1 MKKIAFATS
10 VAVLLLAA
18 ALWTSCGS
26 RFGGAPAAAPPTFD
40 QSPSSTAD
48 DSAGLR
54 RRMEP
59 QARRSAPEQLRALGY
74 SGGLEQEAL
83 GAASSGGRPVVAL
96 RPGEE
101 LWVIARAASVD
112 SARAPDSAPSPELRA
127 RVPDRSE
134 EIPLPL
140 VHTDVVAQVSA
151 FVASVRVQQQY
162 YNPYD
167 GKIEAVYVF
176 PLPQNAAVSDFVMT
190 IGNRRIRGVVR
201 EREEA
206 EQIYADA
213 RAQGHVASLLTE
225 ERPNIFTQSVA
236 NIEPGHAI
244 DIDLTY
250 FNVLA
255 QRDGEFELVFP
266 MVVGPR
272 FNPPG
277 TRDGIGSTVHGA
289 SGSSGQDVEVQYLP
303 PDRKS
308 GHRIDISV
316 DIDAGMRIDAIS
328 SPTHAIRKRAMSPNR
343 TIVDLA
349 DADRI
354 PDRDFVLRYRLAG
367 ERAKTAFLHYPHG
380 EGGYFA
386 LMLQPP
392 ADLEER
398 DRSPME
404 LVFVL
409 DCSGSMSGEPLAA
422 SKEAVKRALRRL
434 TPNDTFQIITFS
446 SSASQLGAVPI
457 PATEDNVRRGL
468 AYVDELSSEGG
479 TMMVEGIKAALDFPH
494 DPRRL
499 RIVTFMTDGF
509 IGNEVEILGEVHRR
523 LGAARIFSFGV
534 GSAPNRYLLES
545 MAKIGRGAVA
555 YVGGDEGSMDAVD
568 AFYERVSH
576 PAMTDLVIDWGD
588 ASVSDVYP
596 ESIPDLFVGRPTL
609 VLGRYEGAPP
619 SRVEV
624 RGRVRGERQSLW
636 VDADDGSPRHAA
648 LSRVWARSKISDLS
662 DRATYEDSAKLDE
675 EIMTV
680 ALEYGIMSALTA
692 FVAVDSSVVTS
703 GSQGTTV
710 PVPVPVPEGVRY
722 DTAVGGR

>member
-1 MKKIAFATS
+1 MKKIALAAS
-10 VAVLLLAA
+10 VAALLLSA
-18 ALWTSCGS
+18 ALWTSCSS
-26 RFGGAPAAAPPTFD
+26 RFGDPPVAAPPTLD
-40 QSPSSTAD
+40 KSHSSTAV
-48 DSAGLR
+48 GR
-54 RRMEP
+54 RRVEP
-59 QARRSAPEQLRALGY
+59 ESQREGAPEQLRALGY
-74 SGGLEQEAL
+74 ADGFEQERL
-83 GAASSGGRPVVAL
+83 GSPTSDVRPAVAL

-101 LWVIARAASVD
+101 LWVIARAVPTD
-112 SARAPDSAPSPELRA
+112 SARPSDLTLSPELRA
-127 RVPDRSE
+127 HVPGRSE
-134 EIPLPL
+134 EVPLPL
-140 VHTDVVAQVSA
+140 VHTDVVGQVSA

-277 TRDGIGSTVHGA
+277 TRDGIGSA
-289 SGSSGQDVEVQYLP
+289 SRGSGGSSGQDVEVQYLP

-316 DIDAGMRIDAIS
+316 DIDAGMRIDSIS
-328 SPTHAIRKRAMSPNR
+328 SPTHAIRKRAISPNR
-343 TIVDLA
+343 TVVDLA

-354 PDRDFVLRYRLAG
+354 ADRDFVLRYRLAG
-367 ERAKTAFLHYPHG
+367 EREKAAFLHYPHG

-386 LMLQPP
+386 LLLQPP
-392 ADLEER
+392 AELEER

-434 TPNDTFQIITFS
+434 TPDDTFQIITFS
-446 SSASQLGAVPI
+446 SNASQLGAVPI

-468 AYVDELSSEGG
+468 SYVDNLWSEGG

-545 MAKIGRGAVA
+545 MATIGRGAVA

-576 PAMTDLVIDWGD
+576 PAMTDLAINWGS

-596 ESIPDLFVGRPTL
+596 ESIPDLFVGRPIL
-609 VLGRYEGAPP
+609 VLGRYDGAPP

-624 RGRVRGERQSLW
+624 NGRVAGERRSIW
-636 VDADDGSPRHAA
+636 VDAEDGSPRHAA
-648 LSRVWARSKISDLS
+648 LSRVWARSKLSDLS

-675 EIMTV
+675 EILAV
-680 ALEYGIMSALTA
+680 ALEYGIMSAFTA

-703 GSQGTTV
+703 GSHGTTV

-722 DTAVGGR
+722 DTTVGGG